1 MAVLATTL
9 MLLIYRRVGE
19 GSPESWVPVFGLLL
33 LVSPVINPWYLL
45 WFLPLATLTRHSW
58 PWWAAL
64 GVLFSYAT
72 GLNLERD
79 DMVAFG
85 IAQWALVAQ
94 WTLVAV
100 GLALSWAARAR
111 VSASASAAASRRS
124 PSPTRH

>member
-1 MAVLATTL
+1 M
-9 MLLIYRRVGE
+9 
-19 GSPESWVPVFGLLL
+19 
-33 LVSPVINPWYLL
+33 SPVINPWYLL
-45 WFLPLATLTRHSW
+45 WFLPLAALTRQPW

-79 DMVAFG
+79 DMVAFA
-85 IAQWALVAQ
+85 IAPWAIATQ

-124 PSPTRH
+124 PSPRRH